1 MRGKEVMTGVYLDD
15 DGRLTYKV
23 ARKWRR
29 ITLGNVGQWR
39 ACPRCA
45 AIVEG
50 SWGQK
55 AHIREHQENDELM
68 ERILNRTLGE
78 PGENGYEWDDGDQD
92 TGRDSAS
99 SGPDSGPD
107 EELKASGQPD
117 SGWRRFFK

>member
-1 MRGKEVMTGVYLDD
+1 MLVKRYMSGVYLDD

-55 AHIREHQENDELM
+55 THIREHQEIDELL

-78 PGENGYEWDDGDQD
+78 PGENGYEWDEDPPKMVTALKLMQSRIIQVERQQEAEGM
-92 TGRDSAS
+92 A
-99 SGPDSGPD
+99 PDLSVT
-107 EELKASGQPD
+107 A
-117 SGWRRFFK
+117 